1 MPDIAYLG
9 LAIQT
14 DQLVDAHKKLAD
26 VSTAAGAAEQS
37 TKKLTD
43 ASKALGATADKAAA
57 SARRMTQYDDAATAL
72 YRSAQAADDA
82 TVAYKRAAA
91 GFTDMASS
99 SAASSAKFAQNSTH
113 PLYGALTKGAKE
125 ATSELTKTAAAT
137 AEYAA
142 NQARAASGR
151 GVTQYDD
158 GASAL
163 YRSAQAADDATV
175 A

>member
-14 DQLVDAHKKLAD
+14 DQLVDAHKKLGD

-43 ASKALGATADKAAA
+43 ATKALGETADKAAA

-72 YRSAQAADDA
+72 YRSAQAAADA
-82 TVAYKRAAA
+82 AVAYKRAAA

-99 SAASSAKFAQNSTH
+99 SAATSATKKISDEVTRLSTLTAHQRLMLGYQLNDIFTQLVSGQSPFMIAAQ
-113 PLYGALTKGAKE
+113 
-125 ATSELTKTAAAT
+125 
-137 AEYAA
+137 
-142 NQARAASGR
+142 Q
-151 GVTQYDD
+151 
-158 GASAL
+158 
-163 YRSAQAADDATV
+163 
-175 A
+175 